1 MDGIL
6 FGALGLDEQATVLIE
21 SVRVDGGGGGAG
33 GAGGAGGGVT
43 PLPGGENPPGETPP
57 GETPPHVWG
66 AHAPA
71 DDDLHVSVRLW
82 MPKYALHIETHNAET
97 LTLTPT
103 HVVAIHFWRMPEP
116 LFAPPTDLPHLAL
129 SLALEMTAR
138 IVSEAHFCLFLFVL
152 AGLRR
157 RCATSSRTKR
167 SALRRRL
174 MRRILR
180 LMRLIMGLIRL
191 MRLIMGFAF
200 TRI

>member
-6 FGALGLDEQATVLIE
+6 FGALGLDAQATVLIE

-57 GETPPHVWG
+57 HVWG
-66 AHAPA
+66 ADAPA

-180 LMRLIMGLIRL
+180 LMRLIMG
-191 MRLIMGFAF
+191 FAF